1 MSLRVGSLQ
10 LEHVVL
16 NASGTLDPLA
26 AGWAGLAIC
35 RELAAIVTKTVTPFA
50 REGNPSPRIAEVS
63 GGMINSI
70 GLQNPGIDSFCED
83 VLPRIAELGRPIVVS
98 IGGFSLGDY
107 ADLAEQLDGAAGVV
121 ALELNISCP
130 NVETGCIAIGSDV
143 AETEAVVRG
152 VRERTRLPV
161 WAKLSPNVADI
172 AAIARAA
179 EAGGAEAV
187 VCINTLRGLVLDRTT
202 REPLLGGGTGGLSG
216 PLLKPVALAA
226 VAACSAAI
234 SIPVV
239 GVGGISSAEDAR
251 DFLAC
256 GAACVQVGSAAF
268 GRPDLAAQI
277 RHALAS

>member
-1 MSLRVGSLQ
+1 MSVRIGSLE
-10 LEHVVL
+10 LDHRVL

-26 AGWAGLAIC
+26 AEAAGLAIC

-50 REGNPSPRIAEVS
+50 REGNAAPRIAEVT

-70 GLQNPGIDSFCED
+70 GLQNPGIDSFCDD
-83 VLPRIAELGRPIVVS
+83 VLPRVATLGRPVIVS

-107 ADLAEQLDGAAGVV
+107 ADLAEQLDGQAGVV

-130 NVETGCIAIGSDV
+130 NVETGCISIGSDV
-143 AETEAVVRG
+143 TETEAVVRR
-152 VRERTRLPV
+152 VRERTALPV
-161 WAKLSPNVADI
+161 WVKLSPNVGDI

-187 VCINTLRGLVLDRTT
+187 VCINTLRGLVLDRVTH
-202 REPLLGGGTGGLSG
+202 EPLLGGGTGGLSG

-226 VAACSAAI
+226 VAACSAVI
-234 SIPVV
+234 TIPVV
-239 GVGGISSAEDAR
+239 GVGGIASVDDAR
-251 DFLAC
+251 EFLAC

-268 GRPDLAAQI
+268 GQADLAAQI

>member
-1 MSLRVGSLQ
+1 MSVRVGSLE
-10 LEHVVL
+10 LEHAVL

-26 AGWAGLAIC
+26 AESAGLAIC

-83 VLPRIAELGRPIVVS
+83 VLPRVAELGRPIVVS

-107 ADLAEQLDGAAGVV
+107 ADLAEQLDGEAGVA

-143 AETEAVVRG
+143 GETEAVVRG
-152 VRERTRLPV
+152 VRERTGLPV

-179 EAGGAEAV
+179 EAGGAAAV
-187 VCINTLRGLVLDRTT
+187 VCINTLRGLVLDRVT

-234 SIPVV
+234 SIPVI
-239 GVGGISSAEDAR
+239 GVGGISSADDAR

-256 GAACVQVGSAAF
+256 GAVCVQVGSAAF
-268 GRPDLAAQI
+268 GQPDLAAQI
-277 RHALAS
+277 RHALTV